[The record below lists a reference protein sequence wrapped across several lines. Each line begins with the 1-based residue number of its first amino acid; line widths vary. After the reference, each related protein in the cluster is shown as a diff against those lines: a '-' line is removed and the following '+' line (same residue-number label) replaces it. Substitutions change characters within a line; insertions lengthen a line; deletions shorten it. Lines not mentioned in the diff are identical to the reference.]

1 MHKLIRLPAAG
12 LSLSKLTQ
20 LFLNSPKISHDYAK
34 SPLMMDCDSASLKDA
49 EIEDVADDKDA
60 VVENSADAETK
71 LDVVK
76 IEDFDPK
83 TDQLVEPAKFA
94 PKDLLGLLR
103 NIEAEIHQVTRLLFS
118 IFNLETFSMP
128 TMRIILSFEYCQRN
142 CLFSSSLGH
151 KSSCLK
157 ANWWWLTW

>member
-103 NIEAEIHQVTRLLFS
+103 NIEAEIHQVTLLLPP
-118 IFNLETFSMP
+118 IFNLETFSMT
-128 TMRIILSFEYCQRN
+128 TMMII
-142 CLFSSSLGH
+142 
-151 KSSCLK
+151 
-157 ANWWWLTW
+157 